1 MKKALVFS
9 VIFLLISSIFFSIV
23 PVRAQDHNDCWDQ
36 DVTSMLNYIKQCYIA
51 STHTFNWQYPTGD
64 QAKYDLFFKVAK
76 DVDNIR
82 DQNKD
87 VSLLNLGT
95 AADVASKSKDIIT
108 VLNGQYS
115 ANIEKM
121 FGVLSYLK
129 ITDESEVNT
138 MVSTFESH
146 LTDVSVQI
154 GQHQAEFTSATDVE
168 TFIEARSYDH
178 TIASANWA
186 QASTT
191 MEVESSQGTSSL
203 SVIFSIWDCVNAF
216 YKHEIVIA
224 GQIAALQEATS
235 DQTDQNILSK
245 TEEYEGKVEF
255 GIFVT
260 DLAKAVGKA
269 VGTAAGQ
276 GWGLEVGTAVGA
288 GFIETF
294 PPAPLVGAAIGYLA
308 GGYIVGA
315 TVEAAAGKAAE
326 IITSQPQVFGKP
338 LLKILDDLGIPTVAA
353 KITDIHSDGDDR
365 DVIAK
370 EKIWITIQ
378 NNEPSGTSAKEFVVS
393 VNPSYWTVT
402 DYWDATNPLYPN
414 EYLDWDN
421 TRSITLDPGAKGTVW
436 FAANPD
442 EDHWGDETLTF
453 VLWYKEGML
462 WWTKETMLTQ
472 QKETFCSSPPK
483 PVITSVDY
491 AHNVML
497 GSAVNIDVYVRNDGF
512 TAAWQTIAIS
522 FPASQPLPTKIS
534 IVESDL
540 NSYGPHIAGEPISA
554 AYSTKTV
561 TLQTYLIEGASP
573 GWFIGDTHYLKISVT
588 PSTAGTFTFYVKSVA
603 ATWGVVTSGLA
614 SRWTPDKS
622 TSTTLDQQEE
632 FVKVY
637 AIQVGGVANELSDA
651 IVVNKESLLSVSTTG
666 DPRAFHAFTSPVG
679 YLTAT
684 EGDTFLI
691 ISTGIAAN
699 IPGSPELFESTDFG
713 LGGPAGDTASLT
725 LKLLVPSGATTLSF
739 DFRFM
744 SEEYPEYVGS
754 QYNDF
759 FYAYL
764 TDSAGTRQVA
774 FDDNGHI
781 INVNNNFFNPNIYP
795 IGTVFD
801 GSTKRL
807 TTTVNVNEGETIT
820 LQLMAG
826 DVGDGIFD
834 TAVFLDNVRFNVG
847 PTPPGTTPT
856 ADAIVVKNAPNSVE
870 QGKQFTYTINYF
882 NIEEG
887 IAKNVAV
894 VDNLPSQVTFVSAS
908 SGGFYSSSSHSVTW
922 NLGTMQPFSSGSL
935 TLTVVTP
942 SNTPIG
948 TLLQNI
954 VSISTTSQESN
965 SNNNQYTKSTTV
977 SGSSSLPPNIEIGP
991 TVSNY
996 NGIPVLYWT
1005 TPITFTYHGD
1015 ATVIGIDINI
1025 HLPDGGPDI
1034 GGPMTNTPGTYNWI
1048 FTYTFYPRHGQ
1059 GTVTYTVHYADGHQ
1073 STTAHSI
1080 LVDPSGYV
1088 YNAITGHRIQGA
1100 TVTLYRFDIV
1110 LQQFVLIAPNDL
1122 GIEPHTN
1129 PQITDENGGYGW
1141 MVSPGMYMVR
1151 VEKTGYATNFVIV
1164 TVPPSATDLN
1174 IPLTSIDA
1182 TPPTTKILMEG
1193 PHYIDA
1199 IGNTYV
1205 TSATS
1210 FTLIADDGPDGSG
1223 VAATYYR
1230 QYNATQDSNWKEQ
1243 PNPFYMT
1250 GMDDGNYSID
1260 YYSTDVAGNVEPAN
1274 TQNITVDN
1282 TPPTTAPSIGDPKYT
1297 SGKTYVTPDTPFT
1310 LTATDAGSGVKL
1322 TTYRI
1327 TDSNGYDSGWLTYAK
1342 PFNLTLLGD
1351 GNYTIAYNSTDNVG
1365 NVEATHQISITLFSW
1380 NFVFKD
1386 SDGRGTT
1393 LKVNMAYKFFQFI
1406 APNKDFGLRYDA
1418 KMIRLCKQ
1426 VLIRCYE
1433 DEVMRLTATAVDDK
1447 TCLAVAWD
1455 KQTCKAYWLIEHP
1468 PVYKLTVC
1476 CKDING
1482 KAISSASVYLNGCC
1496 QGQTDSNGNLMIT
1509 NVFSGTYTVTVKK
1522 CGYKDSSGT
1531 VNVTGDA
1538 NLILTM
1544 TPQTYTL
1551 TVFCKDSKGRTVS
1564 GANVY
1569 TNGNYQGVT
1578 DSSGKLTITNITAG
1592 TCTVTAKESGYKDTS
1607 VSVSVS
1613 GDKTITITMKQ
1624 PREK

>member
-1 MKKALVFS
+1 MQPLKRERKEKEKMKKALVFL
-9 VIFLLISSIFFSIV
+9 VIFLLMSSIFFSIV

-36 DVTSMLNYIKQCYIA
+36 DVTSMLNYVKQCYIV

-95 AADVASKSKDIIT
+95 AAGVASKSIDIID
-108 VLNGQYS
+108 VLNAQYS

-129 ITDESEVNT
+129 ITDESEVST
-138 MVSTFESH
+138 MVSAFESH

-168 TFIEARSYDH
+168 SFIEARSYDH

-186 QASTT
+186 EASTT
-191 MEVESSQGTSSL
+191 MEVESSQGTSPL
-203 SVIFSIWDCVNAF
+203 SIIFSIWDCVNAF

-224 GQIAALQEATS
+224 GQITALQEATS
-235 DQTDQNILSK
+235 DQTDQNVLSK
-245 TEEYEGKVEF
+245 TKEYEGKVEF

-288 GFIETF
+288 GFIEAF

-315 TVEAAAGKAAE
+315 AVEAAAGKAAE

-353 KITDIHSDGDDR
+353 KITVIYSDGADR
-365 DVIAK
+365 DVITK

-402 DYWDATNPLYPN
+402 DYWGTLDPVD

-421 TRSITLDPGAKGTVW
+421 MKSITLNPGAQGTVW

-442 EDHWGDETLTF
+442 EDHWDETLTF

-472 QKETFCSSPPK
+472 QKETFCSIPPK

-497 GSAVNIDVYVRNDGF
+497 GSAVNIDVNVKNDGLF
-512 TAAWQTIAIS
+512 NAAWQTIAIS
-522 FPASQPLPTKIS
+522 FPVSQPLPTKIS
-534 IVESDL
+534 IVQSDL
-540 NSYGPHIAGEPISA
+540 DSYGPHIKGESISA

-561 TLQTYLIEGASP
+561 TLQTYLMEGASSY
-573 GWFIGDTHYLKISVT
+573 WLREASHYLKISVT
-588 PSTAGTFTFYVKSVA
+588 PSTAGIFTFYVKSVA
-603 ATWGVVTSGLA
+603 AHALSDVA
-614 SRWTPDKS
+614 CRWTPDKS

-637 AIQVGGVANELSDA
+637 EIQVGGVTNELSDA

-691 ISTGIAAN
+691 ISTGIAAYT
-699 IPGSPELFESTDFG
+699 PGSPEHFESTDFG
-713 LGGPAGDTASLT
+713 PEGPAGDTASLT

-764 TDSAGTRQVA
+764 TDSAGTHQVA

-820 LQLMAG
+820 LQFMVG
-826 DVGDGIFD
+826 DVADGIYD

-847 PTPPGTTPT
+847 PAPPGTTPT
-856 ADAIVVKNAPNSVE
+856 ADVIVVKIAPNSVE
-870 QGKQFTYTINYF
+870 QGKQFTYAINYF

-894 VDNLPSQVTFVSAS
+894 IDNLPSQVTFVSAS
-908 SGGFYSSSSHSVTW
+908 SGGFYSSSSQSVTW
-922 NLGTMQPFSSGSL
+922 NVGTMQPFSSGSL
-935 TLTVVTP
+935 TLTVATP

-977 SGSSSLPPNIEIGP
+977 SGSSSLPPNIEVGP

-1005 TPITFTYHGD
+1005 TPTTFTYHGD
-1015 ATVIGIDINI
+1015 ATIIGVDINI

-1034 GGPMTNTPGTYNWI
+1034 GGPMTNTPGTHNWI

-1073 STTAHSI
+1073 STIAHSI

-1088 YNAITGHRIQGA
+1088 CNAITGQRIQGA

-1110 LQQFVLIAPNDL
+1110 LQQFVLIAPNDP

-1151 VEKTGYATNFVIV
+1151 AEKTGYTTNFAIV
-1164 TVPPSATDLN
+1164 TVPPSTTDLN
-1174 IPLTSIDA
+1174 IPLTPIDA
-1182 TPPTTKILMEG
+1182 NPPTTKILIGG

-1199 IGNTYV
+1199 IGNKYV

-1230 QYNATQDSNWKEQ
+1230 QYNTTHDSNWKEQ

-1250 GMDDGNYSID
+1250 GLGDGKYSID
-1260 YYSTDVAGNVEPAN
+1260 YYSTDIAGNVEPTN
-1274 TQNITVDN
+1274 TQNITLDN
-1282 TPPTTAPSIGDPKYT
+1282 TAPSLTIE
-1297 SGKTYVTPDTPFT
+1297 TPSQYAAVQDGVDFT
-1310 LTATDAGSGVKL
+1310 ISATDLSAVASVMVSIRSAQGNILSSQFELMPATLKQDGKWHLYFDTRQLPDGFYSFIANGTDVLGNWGTKSVKFSIRNWAAIQLLPSTPSNKAGRTMPIKFSIRVKASIDPAQPFIYNEELTIKIYRIASPSNLLLQTSTFGSGS
-1322 TTYRI
+1322 TNYRI
-1327 TDSNGYDSGWLTYAK
+1327 DTGTLYITNFKTQSTPATYLINIYRK
-1342 PFNLTLLGD
+1342 GMLIG
-1351 GNYTIAYNSTDNVG
+1351 S
-1365 NVEATHQISITLFSW
+1365 
-1380 NFVFKD
+1380 
-1386 SDGRGTT
+1386 
-1393 LKVNMAYKFFQFI
+1393 FQF
-1406 APNKDFGLRYDA
+1406 
-1418 KMIRLCKQ
+1418 
-1426 VLIRCYE
+1426 
-1433 DEVMRLTATAVDDK
+1433 
-1447 TCLAVAWD
+1447 
-1455 KQTCKAYWLIEHP
+1455 
-1468 PVYKLTVC
+1468 
-1476 CKDING
+1476 
-1482 KAISSASVYLNGCC
+1482 S
-1496 QGQTDSNGNLMIT
+1496 
-1509 NVFSGTYTVTVKK
+1509 TVK
-1522 CGYKDSSGT
+1522 
-1531 VNVTGDA
+1531 
-1538 NLILTM
+1538 
-1544 TPQTYTL
+1544 
-1551 TVFCKDSKGRTVS
+1551 
-1564 GANVY
+1564 
-1569 TNGNYQGVT
+1569 
-1578 DSSGKLTITNITAG
+1578 
-1592 TCTVTAKESGYKDTS
+1592 
-1607 VSVSVS
+1607 
-1613 GDKTITITMKQ
+1613 
-1624 PREK
+1624 